1 MDLLSYQRAF
11 MRMSF
16 AAEPA
21 PEDVALL
28 GNQETALLYRHMIR
42 TRLEGMA
49 KVAFKVSAEYLGEGA
64 FAACFARYLAAA
76 PPHSALIREVIA
88 EFGPFAESDA
98 AARAAGP
105 AWLADL
111 LRFEQEKWRLGYAL
125 APSIERASLREL
137 DFVGAPVWNPLLR
150 LLSLAHPVHTASAAA
165 GSGALLAPDA
175 CVLFMYRPPSS
186 DEVRWYKADP
196 FFAALVR
203 QSQTRARSSFG
214 ELIPVVAEECG
225 IAVDQELLE
234 SLATSLTL
242 ALERGVLLG
251 VLDRS

>member
-1 MDLLSYQRAF
+1 MDLLAYQRAF

-16 AAEPA
+16 AREPA

-28 GNQETALLYRHMIR
+28 GNQAAALLYRHMIR

-49 KVAFKVSAEYLGEGA
+49 KVAFKLSVELLGEGA

-76 PPHSALIREVIA
+76 PPKSPLIREVIA
-88 EFGPFAESDA
+88 EFGPFAQSDA
-98 AARAAGP
+98 AVHAAGP
-105 AWLADL
+105 ACLADL
-111 LRFEQEKWRLGYAL
+111 LRFEEAKWRLAYAP
-125 APSIERASLREL
+125 APSVDRASLREL
-137 DFVGAPVWNPLLR
+137 DFAGAPVWNPLLR
-150 LLSLAHPVHTASAAA
+150 LLSLAYPVHTATTAG
-165 GSGALLAPDA
+165 GSGAQLARDA
-175 CVLFMYRPPSS
+175 CALFMYRPPGS

-203 QSQTRARSSFG
+203 HAQARARASFG
-214 ELIPVVAEECG
+214 ELIPVVARECG
-225 IAVDQELLE
+225 SAVDQELLE